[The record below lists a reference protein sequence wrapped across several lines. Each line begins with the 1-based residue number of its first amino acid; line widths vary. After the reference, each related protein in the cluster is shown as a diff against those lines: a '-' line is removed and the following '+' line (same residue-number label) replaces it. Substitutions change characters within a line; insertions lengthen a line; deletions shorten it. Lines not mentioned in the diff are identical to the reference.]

1 MEIQQ
6 EEAFKLGQQVI
17 SDDSLLFIDYNPE
30 VSLNKL
36 LNFKSLEPQEKI
48 SYTKHLSELIPL
60 IGDRCYDNLKE
71 IIQTLT
77 HDSAEVQVE
86 FLEQV
91 SSIISFVE
99 KHNNGIQMIK
109 EVLIPAFFFMIESTE
124 SSKNEKVQN

>member
-1 MEIQQ
+1 M
-6 EEAFKLGQQVI
+6 
-17 SDDSLLFIDYNPE
+17 
-30 VSLNKL
+30 
-36 LNFKSLEPQEKI
+36 
-48 SYTKHLSELIPL
+48 
-60 IGDRCYDNLKE
+60 
-71 IIQTLT
+71 
-77 HDSAEVQVE
+77 E